1 MTRVA
6 VATTSQ
12 LAADAAR
19 EVALA
24 GGNAVD
30 CAIAASLLTMNT
42 EPGVCALAGGAYISV
57 WKPGEAPV
65 TIDGNVNTP
74 GLGLARREL
83 GRGGIEIEM
92 EYGGGVR
99 TVIGPGSV
107 GVPGALAAIDMAWRR
122 YGNAR
127 WPDLLAGSIAA
138 ARDGFPLSNACH
150 HYLQYSGTT
159 IFGRSED
166 GFRALHDD
174 NDELLAAGDRVIVPH
189 LAESLE
195 LIATEG
201 AAALYEG
208 ALGKAIADFIQ
219 EAGGMLTRQDLAEYK
234 AMPRPSL
241 IVDIDD
247 WQIATNPPPAA
258 GGAMLAAM
266 LLAFGNRK
274 FSAWTETDI
283 ARLLNVQ
290 HATLQYRRSNI
301 EGALDREQQ
310 IAEMLQEARS
320 GLLLNRWSSGS
331 TVHTSAV
338 DESGLACAITASAG
352 YGSGEMAPAT
362 GIWLNNCM
370 GELELNT
377 EGLLAGPPGIRLPSN
392 MAPSTARNNGAVMA
406 AGSPGAERITTA
418 LHQFFVNYIQCE
430 MGLDDAV
437 RHPRL
442 HLDFVAGDPRISVE
456 PGIPLPKTDW
466 QVRNYHHIGM
476 FFGGVAAALYD
487 AHSGFD
493 VAADPRRSGGTFII

>member
-19 EVALA
+19 EVSLA

-30 CAIAASLLTMNT
+30 CAIAASLVTMNT

-57 WKPGEAPV
+57 WKPGAEPV

-74 GLGLARREL
+74 GLGLTTSEL

-107 GVPGALAAIDMAWRR
+107 AVPGALAAVELAWQR
-122 YGNAR
+122 YGNAS
-127 WPDLLAGSIAA
+127 WADLLAGSIAA
-138 ARDGFPLSNACH
+138 AHSGFPLSSACH
-150 HYLQYSGTT
+150 HYLQYSGTE

-166 GFRALHDD
+166 GCRALHDED
-174 NDELLAAGDRVIVPH
+174 KNLRAAGDRIVVPH
-189 LAESLE
+189 LADSLE
-195 LIATEG
+195 LIAREG
-201 AAALYEG
+201 AAVFYDG
-208 ALGKAIADFIQ
+208 TLGKTIADFIQ
-219 EAGGMLTRQDLAEYK
+219 ETGGMLTREDLASYK
-234 AMPRPSL
+234 PLLRRSL
-241 IVDIDD
+241 VVDIDD

-266 LLAFGNRK
+266 LLAFGNGK
-274 FSAWTETDI
+274 FSKWTITEI
-283 ARLLNVQ
+283 SRLLNVQ
-290 HATLQYRRSNI
+290 YATLQHRRQALK
-301 EGALDREQQ
+301 GASDKEQQ
-310 IAEMLQEARS
+310 IAKMLRDARS
-320 GLLLNRWSSGS
+320 GLLLGRWSSGS

-352 YGSGEMAPAT
+352 YGSGEMAPGT

-370 GELELNT
+370 GELELNAA
-377 EGLLAGPPGIRLPSN
+377 GLLAGPPGLRLPSN
-392 MAPSTARNNGAVMA
+392 MAPTTARSNRAVMA

-430 MGLDDAV
+430 MGLEEAI
-437 RHPRL
+437 RHPRM
-442 HLDFVAGDPRISVE
+442 HLDFVAGEPRVSVE
-456 PGIPLPKTDW
+456 PGIPLPETDW
-466 QVRNYHHIGM
+466 QVRSYNHIGM
-476 FFGGVAAALYD
+476 FFGGVAAAVYD
-487 AHSGFD
+487 EESGFD
-493 VAADPRRSGGTFII
+493 VAADPRRSGGTFIF